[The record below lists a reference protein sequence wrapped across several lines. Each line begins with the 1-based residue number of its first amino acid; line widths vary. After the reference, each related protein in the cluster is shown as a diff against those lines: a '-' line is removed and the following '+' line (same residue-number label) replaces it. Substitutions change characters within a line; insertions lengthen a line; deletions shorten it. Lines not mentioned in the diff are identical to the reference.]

1 MRFPDLRCLAITL
14 AVMGQTACNP
24 ALNWRETRIDD
35 TALVALLPC
44 KPDHG
49 ARQIKFAGQTLDM
62 RMSGCDAGDASFAVA
77 QVRLNPGVSPAR
89 LLVQWRDV
97 SLATL
102 GAPDFR
108 ERALDKSEAA
118 LPAGSLLVSANGRRP
133 DGSAVQ
139 MQGVWF
145 ARDDRVFQAVV
156 YAEKF
161 TPDMTETF
169 FSGLKFQ

>member
-1 MRFPDLRCLAITL
+1 MGFLGLRCLVIAL
-14 AVMGQTACNP
+14 AAMGQTACNP

-44 KPDHG
+44 KPDRG
-49 ARQIKFAGQTLDM
+49 ARQIQFASQILDM
-62 RMSGCDAGDASFAVA
+62 RMTGCDAGDASFAVA
-77 QVRLNPGVSPAR
+77 QVKLSLGVPPAR
-89 LLVQWRDV
+89 LLAQWRDA

-102 GAPDFR
+102 GATDFR
-108 ERALDKSEAA
+108 ERALDRSETG

-145 ARDDRVFQAVV
+145 ARDDRIFQAVV

-161 TPDMTETF
+161 TPDMTEPF

>member
-1 MRFPDLRCLAITL
+1 MALAAMAL
-14 AVMGQTACNP
+14 TACNP

-49 ARQIKFAGQTLDM
+49 ARQIQFASQAFDM
-62 RMSGCDAGDASFAVA
+62 HMTGCDAGDASFAVA
-77 QVRLNPGVSPAR
+77 QVKLNPGVSPAR
-89 LLVQWRDV
+89 LLAQWRDA

-118 LPAGSLLVSANGRRP
+118 LPGGSLLVSANGRRP

-145 ARDDRVFQAVV
+145 ASDDRVYQAVV

-161 TPDMTETF
+161 TPDMTEPF